1 MVEIRTTRQFDSWPR
16 HLRDEIGRGRIRA
29 RMVMLAKGHSG
40 DFRWVGESVLEMR
53 IHFGPGYRVYY
64 TRRGAE
70 VIILLAG
77 GDKKS
82 QAADIRLAIR
92 LARELEG

>member
-1 MVEIRTTRQFDSWPR
+1 
-16 HLRDEIGRGRIRA
+16 
-29 RMVMLAKGHSG
+29 MLAKGHSG